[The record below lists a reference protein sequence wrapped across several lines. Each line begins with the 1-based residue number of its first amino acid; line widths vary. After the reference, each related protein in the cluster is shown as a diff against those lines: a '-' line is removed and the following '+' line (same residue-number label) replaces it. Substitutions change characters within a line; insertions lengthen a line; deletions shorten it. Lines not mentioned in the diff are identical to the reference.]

1 MKTTTIRNRQRII
14 RATLILTLIP
24 TLYACAPIGSTGGD
38 NYNRN
43 VANLNDEVVG
53 LKQSITELQIEV
65 EQQRQFVDQLSNSQ
79 SIQDDL
85 LVNLNQRN
93 NTMQN
98 TGENTNAGYVA
109 PMTTTTTAPTD
120 TNLNT
125 SEAFNANTVTLEP
138 LQNGEEDEVVSNIII
153 TPANS
158 GFGPSSQP
166 IVVAEPIIATEAQ
179 INEIVDSGTATV
191 AQPLLIV
198 AEGELS
204 RKDLYNRGYSEYSNQ
219 NYAMAINT
227 FNAYIN
233 RYNDDLT
240 DNAQYWIGESY
251 YAEGNYDRA
260 YVAFE
265 KVGKNYPDSNKI
277 SDSLYKMAVIRNKQ
291 GDSVAARSIAEKLV
305 QMYPAT
311 SAARYARQNIL

>member
-1 MKTTTIRNRQRII
+1 MKTTKIRNLQSIL
-14 RATLILTLIP
+14 RATLILTLVPI
-24 TLYACAPIGSTGGD
+24 LYACAPVGSTGGD

-93 NTMQN
+93 NTIQN
-98 TGENTNAGYVA
+98 TDTLNNTGYVA
-109 PMTTTTTAPTD
+109 PITTTTTTTAPTD

-138 LQNGEEDEVVSNIII
+138 LQNGEEDEIVSNIII

-158 GFGPSSQP
+158 GFGPSSQ
-166 IVVAEPIIATEAQ
+166 PIIATEAQ